1 MNEIRTVQGLTR
13 VRWVRGAAV
22 AAGVGLL
29 ALLSPLLW
37 AAASGGMGLLAVG
50 AVLLAG
56 FACMQAL
63 PLLGQKLENRLLAL
77 RKAEARANP
86 IEQLQMEVLR
96 RAERL
101 TTFRK
106 ALVTV
111 GGQIET
117 IKQMLAERRHKDPN
131 HVLEPQQRALARL
144 QQFHSLNLNRL
155 TQAHAALEDFRAVVE
170 RKNSEWT
177 IALAIDKTAQLMDPN
192 AADHLMQ
199 DLLTDSALRSVQDR
213 FNTVFAELD
222 IQMSSVGA
230 PTSTLLDEGSFEHM
244 EVLSQ
249 PERITQRKTS

>member
-1 MNEIRTVQGLTR
+1 
-13 VRWVRGAAV
+13 
-22 AAGVGLL
+22 L

-37 AAASGGMGLLAVG
+37 AAASGGLGLLALG
-50 AVLLAG
+50 ALLLAG

-63 PLLGQKLENRLLAL
+63 PLLGQKLENWLLAL

-86 IEQLQMEVLR
+86 IEQLQMEMLR
-96 RAERL
+96 RAGRL
-101 TTFRK
+101 TAFRK

-117 IKQMLAERRHKDPN
+117 IKQMLAERHHKDPS
-131 HVLEPQQRALARL
+131 HVLEPQQRALLRL

-155 TQAHAALEDFRAVVE
+155 NQAHAALEDFRAMVE

-177 IALAIDKTAQLMDPN
+177 IAMAIDETAQLMDPN
-192 AADHLMQ
+192 AAEHLMQ

-230 PTSTLLDEGSFEHM
+230 PTSALLNEDGLERM
-244 EVLSQ
+244 EVLSP
-249 PERITQRKTS
+249 PERITQRRSA